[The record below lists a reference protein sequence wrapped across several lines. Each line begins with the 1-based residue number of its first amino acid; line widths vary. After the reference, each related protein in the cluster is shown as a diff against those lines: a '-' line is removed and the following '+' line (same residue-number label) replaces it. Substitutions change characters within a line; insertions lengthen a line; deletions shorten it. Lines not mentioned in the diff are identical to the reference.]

1 MVGLGL
7 GEKVIT
13 LLLDL
18 YYSYHLPLPVRSYC
32 TIPDRVGQADLA
44 WERVPA
50 GRHCQNP
57 LYCASWQFL
66 AGGEYGWL
74 SGRPQ
79 PGVQNPC
86 YWEQ

>member
-44 WERVPA
+44 WEGVPA
-50 GRHCQNP
+50 GRP
-57 LYCASWQFL
+57 Y
-66 AGGEYGWL
+66 
-74 SGRPQ
+74 
-79 PGVQNPC
+79 
-86 YWEQ
+86 